1 MCLTFLLLIFYVL
14 TDFYNLVSQLLLSSH
29 FFLYIFIIYG
39 ENLDPLMCK
48 LHSESKSSKNRGR
61 GRFNFD
67 SCPYPYF
74 LAFPNTS
81 PRLHS
86 ERVCV
91 CVCVCVCVSD
101 SLQPHGLEPA
111 RLLCPWDSPGK
122 NTVGCHFFLQ
132 RIFPTQGSN
141 SHLLHLLHCRQI
153 VNHCATCGT
162 SDSIPHNNKS

>member
-1 MCLTFLLLIFYVL
+1 MVRTLIHLCVNYIVSLNHQKIGEGEGLTLIVVLILIFWL
-14 TDFYNLVSQLLLSSH
+14 FQTHLLDSTVSVS
-29 FFLYIFIIYG
+29 
-39 ENLDPLMCK
+39 
-48 LHSESKSSKNRGR
+48 
-61 GRFNFD
+61 
-67 SCPYPYF
+67 
-74 LAFPNTS
+74 
-81 PRLHS
+81 
-86 ERVCV
+86 
-91 CVCVCVCVSD
+91 VCVCVCVSD

-153 VNHCATCGT
+153 VHHCATCGT

>member
-1 MCLTFLLLIFYVL
+1 MVRTLIHLCVNYIVSLNHQKIGEGEGLTLIVVLILIFWL
-14 TDFYNLVSQLLLSSH
+14 FQTHLLDSTVSVS
-29 FFLYIFIIYG
+29 
-39 ENLDPLMCK
+39 
-48 LHSESKSSKNRGR
+48 
-61 GRFNFD
+61 
-67 SCPYPYF
+67 
-74 LAFPNTS
+74 
-81 PRLHS
+81 
-86 ERVCV
+86 
-91 CVCVCVCVSD
+91 VCVCVCVSD

-111 RLLCPWDSPGK
+111 RLLFPLDSPGK

>member
-1 MCLTFLLLIFYVL
+1 MVRTLIHLCVNYIVSLNHQKIGEGEGLTLIVVLILIFWL
-14 TDFYNLVSQLLLSSH
+14 FQTHLLDSTVSVS
-29 FFLYIFIIYG
+29 
-39 ENLDPLMCK
+39 
-48 LHSESKSSKNRGR
+48 
-61 GRFNFD
+61 
-67 SCPYPYF
+67 
-74 LAFPNTS
+74 
-81 PRLHS
+81 
-86 ERVCV
+86 
-91 CVCVCVCVSD
+91 VCVCVCVSD